1 MALFWCTE
9 ALPLAVTALFPI
21 ILFPMMGIMDAS
33 EVSME
38 YLKDSNILFVGGLLV
53 AITVEHWNL
62 HKRIALRVLLI
73 VGVRPA
79 LLMLGFML
87 VTAFLSMWISN
98 TATSAMMVPI
108 AHAVLDQLHS
118 SQASSNLEEGS
129 NNPTFELQEPS
140 PQKEETKPDNG
151 QALPVTPA
159 PSEGRVHLSQEHLR
173 LTQCMSL
180 CVCYSASIGGIAT
193 LTGTAPNLVL
203 QGQINSLF
211 PQNGNVVNFASWFSF
226 AFPTMVILLLL
237 AWLWLQIL
245 FLGFNFRKNF
255 GTGEK
260 MQEQQQAAYGI
271 IQTEHRLLGP
281 MTFAE
286 KAISV
291 LFVILVL
298 LWFTREPGFFLGWGN
313 LAFPNAT
320 GESMVSD
327 GTVAIFIG
335 VIMFIIPSKFPGLTQ
350 DPENPG
356 KLKAPLGL
364 LDWKTANQKMP
375 WNIVLLLGGGYAL
388 AKGSERSGLSE
399 WLGNKL
405 TPLQSVP
412 TPAIGVILSLLVAT
426 FTECT
431 SNVATTTIFLPILAS
446 MDGDQ
451 GQLCPTA
458 SHSRPRPSAST
469 LSTSCSPA
477 LWPPPWPSCC
487 LWPPHPMPSS
497 SLSGESKCW
506 IWPGRDSCSTSLES
520 WSSHWPSTAGA
531 SPSSACTPSPPGL
544 IPTPQPS
551 ACPGQPTPPCQAPR
565 LGRSPSAMPRKTYP
579 VPTPLSQE
587 GTPQAPSSRPMA
599 FLLCVCKEG
608 VYAQFPMCQKK
619 RCVRARVCVCVRA
632 RMGAPAWMG
641 GVCDVRLSEGGC
653 VQCT

>member
-1 MALFWCTE
+1 MATCWQGLWAYRSYMIVFLLPILLLPLPILVPSKEAYCAYAIILMALFWCTE
-9 ALPLAVTALFPI
+9 ALPLAVTALFPL
-21 ILFPMMGIMDAS
+21 ILFPMMGIMEAS
-33 EVSME
+33 EVSVE
-38 YLKDSNILFVGGLLV
+38 YLKDSNLLFFGGLLV
-53 AITVEHWNL
+53 AIAVEHWNL

-79 LLMLGFML
+79 LLILGFML

-118 SQASSNLEEGS
+118 SKASSDVEEGS
-129 NNPTFELQEPS
+129 SNPTFELQEPS
-140 PQKEETKPDNG
+140 PQKDVTKLDNG
-151 QALPVTPA
+151 QALPVTSA
-159 PSEGRVHLSQEHLR
+159 PSERRAHLSQEHLH
-173 LTQCMSL
+173 LTKCMNL

-203 QGQINSLF
+203 QGQISSLF

-255 GTGEK
+255 GIGEK
-260 MQEQQQAAYGI
+260 MQEQQQAAYCI

-286 KAISV
+286 KAISI

-313 LAFPNAT
+313 LAFPNAK

-327 GTVAIFIG
+327 ATVAIFISI
-335 VIMFIIPSKFPGLTQ
+335 IMFIIPSKFPGLTQ

-356 KLKAPLGL
+356 KLKAPVGL
-364 LDWKTANQKMP
+364 LDWKTVNQKMP

-388 AKGSERSGLSE
+388 AKGSERSSLSE

-412 TPAIGVILSLLVAT
+412 APAIAIILSLLVAA
-426 FTECT
+426 FTEFT

-446 MDGDQ
+446 MAQ
-451 GQLCPTA
+451 A
-458 SHSRPRPSAST
+458 I
-469 LSTSCSPA
+469 
-477 LWPPPWPSCC
+477 C
-487 LWPPHPMPSS
+487 LHPLYVMLP
-497 SLSGESKCW
+497 CTMA
-506 IWPGRDSCSTSLES
+506 TSLAFMLPVATPPNAIVFSFGDLKVLDMARAGFLLNVIGVLVIALAINS
-520 WSSHWPSTAGA
+520 WGIPLFSLHSFPAWAQSNTTAQCLPSLANTT
-531 SPSSACTPSPPGL
+531 TPSP
-544 IPTPQPS
+544 
-551 ACPGQPTPPCQAPR
+551 
-565 LGRSPSAMPRKTYP
+565 
-579 VPTPLSQE
+579 
-587 GTPQAPSSRPMA
+587 
-599 FLLCVCKEG
+599 
-608 VYAQFPMCQKK
+608 
-619 RCVRARVCVCVRA
+619 
-632 RMGAPAWMG
+632 
-641 GVCDVRLSEGGC
+641 
-653 VQCT
+653 